1 MAGINVGGAGIRV
14 SGGGS
19 SSGFNAADIPYTQ
32 IYKTN
37 NTPESTALTINTP
50 IKAVITTTRD
60 TNNTSTHWT
69 MPSSN
74 RITYTGA
81 SHKALIT
88 LSVSGGAGIGGG
100 LYRWRLY
107 KNGAA
112 VNSVIFGIT
121 QHLAVSQ
128 PRAVTLTILT
138 SVVTADYF
146 EIWVEEVVTGVS
158 FLTDSCV
165 FNAEFAGWL

>member
-1 MAGINVGGAGIRV
+1 MTGINVGGAGIRV

-50 IKAVITTTRD
+50 IKATITTTRD

-81 SHKALIT
+81 SHKAV
-88 LSVSGGAGIGGG
+88 LSFTVAGDAGIGGAN
-100 LYRWRLY
+100 YRLRIY
-107 KNGAA
+107 KNGSAL
-112 VNSVIFGIT
+112 NSVIFSENL
-121 QHLAVSQ
+121 HA
-128 PRAVTLTILT
+128 LTGRPLSYSLTTLT

-146 EIWVEEVVTGVS
+146 EIWVEETITGVAFAS
-158 FLTDSCV
+158 ISAV
-165 FNAEFAGWL
+165 FNAQFAGWL